1 MLTLGQAALR
11 RISGCVIDLFC
22 AHHSTQ
28 TSLRPVASQ
37 RRYERPRSLV
47 EGRGTVS
54 AVRIQ
59 RQYSI
64 IIGMKRGGG
73 LSTGLV
79 SIFTGRI
86 EDEARKVDIITVNAS
101 FGIVSFKHLACD
113 GG

>member
-1 MLTLGQAALR
+1 
-11 RISGCVIDLFC
+11 
-22 AHHSTQ
+22 
-28 TSLRPVASQ
+28 
-37 RRYERPRSLV
+37 
-47 EGRGTVS
+47 
-54 AVRIQ
+54 
-59 RQYSI
+59 
-64 IIGMKRGGG
+64 MKRGGG